1 MLPWILW
8 HLNINLINVLIQ
20 TDYMQPHKRTQEI
33 SLSSIKLVELFID
46 MLARECVVTPYDK
59 AKMTHFSSVNW
70 LPV

>member
-1 MLPWILW
+1 
-8 HLNINLINVLIQ
+8 
-20 TDYMQPHKRTQEI
+20 MQPHKRTQEI